1 MKYLL
6 VVSIVLLISSL
17 HEIVDCNN
25 GKLCDIQLLLN
36 THLNEAK
43 QLKLNSL
50 INQTEIVYAN
60 TYYNV
65 LCVTNEPVRSRNFIS
80 LVQSNNDLNQNNS
93 INLNGIGKFDD
104 LSKHEII
111 GNKTSIDNSLFY
123 LSTGFIINSNNIKNY
138 TLFCR
143 FLTINPSIYCEK
155 SLNLIVKPYKDRR
168 FLIFFLVFFFIV
180 LVIIT
185 AILVN
190 LYLRRRVKNE
200 NENTNTKSDFERKLS
215 QRSSHRSS
223 SSGLRSDL
231 LQSDAKFNNNP
242 EIYSTSNPL
251 PPPPP
256 LPPLLQSQSSLS
268 VKSQDLQNQE
278 QDQFETFENYAY
290 SIYPITDE
298 IQIQIDE
305 SPSNVN
311 SSIRLVNNLPQFEQ
325 KIYFYKS
332 ENLIS

>member
-6 VVSIVLLISSL
+6 VVGIFLFLNSFI
-17 HEIVDCNN
+17 EIVDCNN

-36 THLNEAK
+36 SHLNEAK
-43 QLKLNSL
+43 QFKSNSL
-50 INQTEIVYAN
+50 INPIETIYAN

-80 LVQSNNDLNQNNS
+80 LIPSNNDLTQNGS
-93 INLNGIGKFDD
+93 MHLNGNGRFDD

-123 LSTGFIINSNNIKNY
+123 LSTGFIINSNDIKNY

-155 SLNLIVKPYKDRR
+155 SLSLIVKPSRDYR
-168 FLIFFLVFFFIV
+168 FLIFFLAFFFIV
-180 LVIIT
+180 FLIST

-190 LYLRRRVKNE
+190 LYLRRRVNNKNE
-200 NENTNTKSDFERKLS
+200 MNTPPTDFERKLS
-215 QRSSHRSS
+215 QRNSKRNSSIVLKPDSHPLETNSNQNS
-223 SSGLRSDL
+223 INTD
-231 LQSDAKFNNNP
+231 
-242 EIYSTSNPL
+242 IYSTPSPVSH
-251 PPPPP
+251 PPTH
-256 LPPLLQSQSSLS
+256 S
-268 VKSQDLQNQE
+268 VNNQDLNNQTQQQE
-278 QDQFETFENYAY
+278 QYESFENYAY

-298 IQIQIDE
+298 IKIQIDE
-305 SPSNVN
+305 SANRG
-311 SSIRLVNNLPQFEQ
+311 IRLVNNLPQFEQ